1 MILSAEFAPDHLER
15 LYLDG
20 RLDDPLQEVLR
31 TDQIEADQLADLV
44 FRDGRLRLMGGLPIE
59 VDRYLRL
66 IPGLASKESALD
78 AAISVTIKGMLADGL
93 DLTEAEATLTDNY
106 PALGRAI
113 REAVV
118 LERAFAS
125 TTSGSA
131 GTPTSLP
138 AVPGYFG
145 PQIVGGR
152 QRYRLIRELGRGS
165 SAVVVL
171 AEDLHLSAAGSPAPL
186 VAIKIGRHRSE
197 GPSDRYEIASEA
209 ARARAIDHPNVIRV
223 FDRGQTPDGADYLV
237 VEYAPGG
244 TLRSQFNAGKGGSGP
259 NGIGDHARRTI
270 EIGIGVA
277 KGLQAI
283 HLAGLVHRDLK
294 PDNILI
300 GADGTPKI
308 ADFGIA
314 LPVPHAEAVS
324 ECGADSPS
332 LRGSL
337 AFMAP
342 ERVRCEPN
350 CNSVR
355 ADIYSLGAML
365 LHLLTG
371 RLINGESVTAICR
384 NAWFSPSPN
393 HARLTDRPVA
403 RSSDRTLEL
412 ILDRC
417 IATIP
422 AQRYQSA
429 AEVAKDLERCEQL
442 RPIEWIHTSRASRS
456 RLWVRRSPMMACL
469 AVLAALALVGAVA
482 GATIA
487 TAARAREEARATKM
501 QRALEQ
507 GIAVIESTKGRGK
520 GSLAACLTQVMAV
533 DWMRSQSLVLQ
544 DSEGGFLLGNRI
556 AIVDEWIR
564 ESESRGR
571 GDDLVT
577 WQWRLAKGYWQ
588 LRSAAQTPK
597 EPGLL
602 AAVHAAFQRKLGDG
616 ESLTRVSLA
625 LSHCDEHNQLFL
637 RALDT
642 PLDSAQDLAS
652 LQRLRDQL
660 QAALCEFQS
669 AGQDDPLVETIA
681 KTLSRQPKTR

>member
-1 MILSAEFAPDHLER
+1 VILSAEFAPDHLER
-15 LYLDG
+15 LYLQG
-20 RLDDPLQEVLR
+20 SLADPLQEVLR
-31 TDQIEADQLADLV
+31 SDRIEADQLADLV

-78 AAISVTIKGMLADGL
+78 AAISVTIKGMLADGV
-93 DLTEAEATLTDNY
+93 DLKEAEATLTDNY

-125 TTSGSA
+125 TTSGAA

-138 AVPGYFG
+138 LVPGYFG
-145 PQIVGGR
+145 PQIAGGR

-165 SAVVVL
+165 SAVVML
-171 AEDLHLSAAGSPAPL
+171 AEDLHLCTAGSPAPL
-186 VAIKIGRHRSE
+186 VAIKIGRHRRE
-197 GPSDRYEIASEA
+197 GQPDRYEIASEA

-223 FDRGQTPDGADYLV
+223 FDRGLTPDGADYLV

-244 TLRSQFNAGKGGSGP
+244 TLRSLFEAGAGDPSKPFDGDAAARATRL
-259 NGIGDHARRTI
+259 GIGIAR
-270 EIGIGVA
+270 
-277 KGLQAI
+277 GLQAI

-314 LPVPHAEAVS
+314 LPVPHADTELEGVV
-324 ECGADSPS
+324 DSPS

-342 ERVRCEPN
+342 ERVRCDPN

-371 RLINGESVTAICR
+371 HLINGESVTAICR
-384 NAWFSPSPN
+384 NAWAAAHDV
-393 HARLTDRPVA
+393 HAGVA
-403 RSSDRTLEL
+403 SRVVSSMSNQTLVL
-412 ILDRC
+412 ILSRC
-417 IATIP
+417 AAPLTSL
-422 AQRYQSA
+422 RYQSA
-429 AEVAKDLERCEQL
+429 GEVAEDLERCERL
-442 RPIEWIHTSRASRS
+442 LPIKWIHTSRTTRL
-456 RLWVRRSPMMACL
+456 RLWMRRSPMTAC
-469 AVLAALALVGAVA
+469 LAALAAIAMAGTVA
-482 GATIA
+482 GAAVA
-487 TAARAREEARATKM
+487 TAARAREESRASKM
-501 QRALEQ
+501 KEALEQ
-507 GIAVIESTKGRGK
+507 GIAVIESTKGGGK

-544 DSEGGFLLGNRI
+544 ESDVGNLLGNRI
-556 AIVDEWIR
+556 AIVDDWIR
-564 ESESRGR
+564 ESEAHGR

-588 LRSAAQTPK
+588 LRSGVSTPK

-602 AAVHAAFQRKLGDG
+602 AAVHSAFQRKLGDG
-616 ESLTRVSLA
+616 ESLTRTALA
-625 LSHCDEHNQLFL
+625 LSLCDEHNLLFL
-637 RALDT
+637 RALDA
-642 PLDSAQDLAS
+642 PLESARDLAS
-652 LQRLRDQL
+652 LRRLRDGL
-660 QAALCEFQS
+660 QAALCDSQD
-669 AGQDDPLVETIA
+669 AGHDDPLVQTIT
-681 KTLSRQPKTR
+681 KTLARQPRIR